1 MRGPDGLGQIL
12 REAKVSVH
20 REAGW
25 VTTLSCVRRAQKKQ
39 RGKGK
44 KKSDLAGETVWG
56 KERDAFLSASI
67 PAFPSDE
74 SVMSAQERSQP
85 CWVMGKKGP
94 FARLR

>member
-1 MRGPDGLGQIL
+1 MTIL
-12 REAKVSVH
+12 
-20 REAGW
+20 
-25 VTTLSCVRRAQKKQ
+25 TCVRRAQKKQ

-44 KKSDLAGETVWG
+44 KKSDVAVETFWG